1 MSREERKAEAAASAV
16 SGVMTHRQ
24 IMMVLFGLMA
34 GMFLSA
40 LDQSVVG
47 TAITTIAN
55 DLKGLDVQAWV
66 TTAYLITST
75 ISTPIYGKLGDLFG
89 RRRLFIIAISIFIV
103 GSIAAGF
110 SQSMYELAGWRA
122 LQGVGAG
129 GLFSLAM
136 TILADIVP
144 PRERAK
150 YMGMF
155 LAVFATSSVIG
166 PLVGGLFAGVPEI
179 LFIAGW
185 RWVFLINLPIGIA
198 ALIFVVSYLHVPHHP
213 KTGRID
219 WWGAL
224 TITVAVVPILIAAQ
238 EGQAWGWWSGI
249 NNNADGSFSNPGT
262 ILLYLVAI
270 AGIVSF
276 LLAERRMGEDAL
288 LPFSLF
294 KSSTFTMSIIL
305 GVVVGAGMFG
315 GMMTLPLILQIV
327 YGATP
332 TQSGFLML
340 PMVLGMMTAALLS
353 GRLTSKTGR
362 YKRFMVSGTAFMTV
376 AFLYL
381 AQLNADWQI
390 WQMSIGMLILGAGLG
405 QLMQTLT
412 TAAQN
417 SVEARNIGVATSA
430 STFFRQMGG
439 TLGVAVF
446 ISLLFNSLKDKAPAI
461 FAQVGA
467 ALKADPNLLKKPEN
481 SAFLPENLPKL
492 NEEISKDASFLAHA
506 DKVLAHPI
514 QQGYAEAA
522 ATVFGVSTLV
532 MLVAFG
538 LSFFVKEIALR
549 TVSGVQA
556 NAEAAAAAAEA
567 EAEAKIASLG

>member
-1 MSREERKAEAAASAV
+1 
-16 SGVMTHRQ
+16 
-24 IMMVLFGLMA
+24 
-34 GMFLSA
+34 
-40 LDQSVVG
+40 
-47 TAITTIAN
+47 
-55 DLKGLDVQAWV
+55 
-66 TTAYLITST
+66 
-75 ISTPIYGKLGDLFG
+75 
-89 RRRLFIIAISIFIV
+89 
-103 GSIAAGF
+103 
-110 SQSMYELAGWRA
+110 
-122 LQGVGAG
+122 
-129 GLFSLAM
+129 
-136 TILADIVP
+136 
-144 PRERAK
+144 
-150 YMGMF
+150 
-155 LAVFATSSVIG
+155 
-166 PLVGGLFAGVPEI
+166 
-179 LFIAGW
+179 
-185 RWVFLINLPIGIA
+185 VFLINLPIGIA
-198 ALIFVVSYLHVPHHP
+198 ALIFVVAYLHVPHHK

-224 TITVAVVPILIAAQ
+224 TITVAVVPILVAAQ
-238 EGQAWGWWSGI
+238 EGQSWGWWSGI

-262 ILLYLVAI
+262 ILLYIVAA

-315 GMMTLPLILQIV
+315 GTMTLPLILQIV

-340 PMVLGMMTAALLS
+340 PMVLGMMTAAILS

-390 WQMSIGMLILGAGLG
+390 WQMSVGMLILGAGLG

-417 SVEARNIGVATSA
+417 SVEPRNIGVATSA
-430 STFFRQMGG
+430 ATFFRQMGG

-461 FAQVGA
+461 FAQVGE

-481 SAFLPENLPKL
+481 SAFLPENLPVL
-492 NEEISKDASFLAHA
+492 NAEISKDASFLAHA

-556 NAEAAAAAAEA
+556 NAEANAAAEA
-567 EAEAKIASLG
+567 EAEAKLAALG

>member
-1 MSREERKAEAAASAV
+1 LSREKRKAEAAASAV

-75 ISTPIYGKLGDLFG
+75 IATPIYGKLGDLFG
-89 RRRLFIIAISIFIV
+89 RRRLFIIAISVFIV
-103 GSIAAGF
+103 GSVAAGF

-155 LAVFATSSVIG
+155 LAVFATSSVLG
-166 PLVGGLFAGVPEI
+166 PLIGGLFAGMPEL

-185 RWVFLINLPIGIA
+185 RYVFLINLPIGIA
-198 ALIFVVSYLHVPHHP
+198 ALIFVVSYLHVPHH
-213 KTGRID
+213 KKSGRID

-238 EGQAWGWWSGI
+238 EGQKWGWWSGI
-249 NNNADGSFSNPGT
+249 ATDQNGAFSNPGT
-262 ILLYLVAI
+262 ILLYAI
-270 AGIVSF
+270 AVVGIVTF
-276 LLAERRMGEDAL
+276 ILAERRMGEDAL

-294 KSSTFTMSIIL
+294 KSSTFTMSTIL

-327 YGATP
+327 YGANP
-332 TQSGFLML
+332 TESGFLML
-340 PMVLGMMTAALLS
+340 PMVLGMMSASILS
-353 GRLTSKTGR
+353 GRITSKTGH
-362 YKRFMVSGTAFMTV
+362 YKRFMISGTAFMTA
-376 AFLYL
+376 AFFYL
-381 AQLNADWQI
+381 SMLNADWQI
-390 WQMSIGMLILGAGLG
+390 WQMSIGMIVLGAGLG

-417 SVEARNIGVATSA
+417 SVEPRNIGVATSA
-430 STFFRQMGG
+430 ATFFRQMGG

-446 ISLLFNSLKDKAPAI
+446 ISLLFNSLKDKAPGI
-461 FAQVGA
+461 FKVVFGEIAKNP
-467 ALKADPNLLKKPEN
+467 ALLAKPEN
-481 SAFLPENLPKL
+481 AAFKQTPEQLMGQ
-492 NEEISKDASFLAHA
+492 ISTDASFLADA

-522 ATVFGVSTLV
+522 TTVFGVSTLV
-532 MLVAFG
+532 MIVAFVI
-538 LSFFVKEIALR
+538 SFFVKEIALR
-549 TVSGVQA
+549 QVSGVQA
-556 NAEAAAAAAEA
+556 NAEAAAKAAEA
-567 EAEAKIASLG
+567 EAEAKIAALG

>member
-1 MSREERKAEAAASAV
+1 MSREQRKAEAQASAV

-75 ISTPIYGKLGDLFG
+75 IATPIYGKLGDLFG
-89 RRRLFIIAISIFIV
+89 RRRLFIIAISVFVV

-155 LAVFATSSVIG
+155 LAVFATSSVLG
-166 PLVGGLFAGVPEI
+166 PLIGGLFAGMPEI
-179 LFIAGW
+179 MFISGW
-185 RWVFLINLPIGIA
+185 RYVFLINLPIGIA
-198 ALIFVVSYLHVPHHP
+198 ALIFVVAYLHVPHHP
-213 KTGRID
+213 KSGRID

-224 TITVAVVPILIAAQ
+224 TITVAVVPILVAAQ
-238 EGQAWGWWSGI
+238 EGQSWGWWSGI
-249 NNNADGSFSNPGT
+249 NNNADGSFNNPGT
-262 ILLYLVAI
+262 ILLYIIAAI
-270 AGIVSF
+270 GIISF

-294 KSSTFTMSIIL
+294 KSSTFTMSTIL
-305 GVVVGAGMFG
+305 GVVVGG

-340 PMVLGMMTAALLS
+340 PMVLGMMTASILS
-353 GRLTSKTGR
+353 GRMTSKTGH
-362 YKRFMVSGTAFMTV
+362 YKRFMISGTAFMTV

-381 AQLNADWQI
+381 AQLNADWAV

-417 SVEARNIGVATSA
+417 SVEPRNIGVATSA
-430 STFFRQMGG
+430 ATFFRQMGG

-461 FAQVGA
+461 FTQVFGA
-467 ALKADPNLLKKPEN
+467 IKADPSLLANADNAAFKQTPEQ
-481 SAFLPENLPKL
+481 LMGQ
-492 NEEISKDASFLAHA
+492 ISKDASFLAHA

-522 ATVFGVSTLV
+522 AYVFGISTLV
-532 MLVAFG
+532 MLVAFVI
-538 LSFFVKEIALR
+538 SFFVKEIALR
-549 TVSGVQA
+549 SVSGVAA
-556 NAEAAAAAAEA
+556 NAAANAAEA
-567 EAEAKIASLG
+567 EAAAEAKLAALG